1 MKQKLQY
8 GFSLIEL
15 MVVIAIIGIIAGVA
29 YPSYNNYL
37 LKGRRAE
44 AQVALVDLLQQQERY
59 MTQRNTYLVFTTD
72 SAGKKTPSDAPFKE
86 FSGDSASA
94 AHYFLSAQAC
104 DGGLPV
110 SECIRLIATP
120 RKEDKEAGTLRITST
135 GTKDCTGTKPDV
147 CWK

>member
-1 MKQKLQY
+1 MKKTVQF

-15 MVVIAIIGIIAGVA
+15 MVVVAILGIIAAIA
-29 YPSYNNYL
+29 YPSYNNSV

-44 AQVALVDLLQQQERY
+44 AQVALLDLLQQQERY
-59 MTQRNTYLVFTTD
+59 MTQRNTYLVFATD
-72 SAGKKTPSDAPFKE
+72 NAGKKTPSDAPFKE

-110 SECIRLIATP
+110 TECIRLTATP
-120 RKEDKEAGTLRITST
+120 RKEDKETGTLRITST
-135 GTKDCTGTKPDV
+135 GTKDCTGTKPEM